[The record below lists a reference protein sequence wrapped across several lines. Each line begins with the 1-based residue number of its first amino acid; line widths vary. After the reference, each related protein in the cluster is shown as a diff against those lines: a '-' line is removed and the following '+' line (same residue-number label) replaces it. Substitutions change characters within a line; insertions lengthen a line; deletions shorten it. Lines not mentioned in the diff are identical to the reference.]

1 MKVRAAVAA
10 GAAFVLL
17 LALGYATIGGA
28 RGWLEPVEAA
38 VAAVAGVNHP
48 LMFAEGSASA
58 RLFHLTALVA
68 GLALRVLLFAGT
80 TAWLLRK
87 RLEPRRDARPARK
100 VPRARVVAQV
110 APDWLEVSRN

>member
-1 MKVRAAVAA
+1 MKARTALVA
-10 GAAFVLL
+10 GAAFVML
-17 LALGYATIGGA
+17 LALGYATVGGA

-58 RLFHLTALVA
+58 RVFNLSALVA
-68 GLALRVLLFAGT
+68 GLVLRVWLFAST

-87 RLEPRRDARPARK
+87 RLAPRMDARPARR
-100 VPRARVVAQV
+100 VPGARVVAQV
-110 APDWLEVSRN
+110 VPDWLEVSRN